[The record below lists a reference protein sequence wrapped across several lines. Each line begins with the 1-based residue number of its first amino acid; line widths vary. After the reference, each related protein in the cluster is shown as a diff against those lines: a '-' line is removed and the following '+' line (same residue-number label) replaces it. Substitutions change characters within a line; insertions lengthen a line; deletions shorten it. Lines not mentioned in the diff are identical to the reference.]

1 LSLIASKIRQLFE
14 SYALADFFPA
24 SQDEPLARFI
34 QKMLELNEVL
44 NLTKWTK
51 PEEVAHYHLLDSAF
65 GMPLLKS
72 LGPSSGDHWMD
83 LGTGGGFPGALVLAA
98 FPELKLTL
106 VDSVAKKGRALEQCL
121 AAAAWPG
128 EVLAERA
135 ENLGRD
141 PKTRESWNGVV
152 ARAVADFPV
161 LLEYAIPLLKP
172 HGHLLNWMTQEQ
184 IEKVD
189 KAKNALRELNAQV
202 TQKKE
207 YRLPGLSQSRWIV
220 LVEKLGKTD
229 QRYPR
234 PVGQPSKKPL

>member
-1 LSLIASKIRQLFE
+1 MSLNASEIRRLFE
-14 SYALADFFPA
+14 SYSLADFFPV
-24 SQDEPLARFI
+24 SQDESLARFT

-44 NLTKWTK
+44 NLTKWIK

-72 LGPSSGDHWMD
+72 LGPSSGDRWMD

-121 AAAAWPG
+121 AAASWTA
-128 EVLAERA
+128 EVVAERA

-161 LLEYAIPLLKP
+161 LLEYAIPLLRP

-184 IEKVD
+184 MEKVD
-189 KAKNALRELNAQV
+189 KAKNALQELNAQLV
-202 TQKKE
+202 EKKE

-229 QRYPR
+229 ARYPR
-234 PVGQPSKKPL
+234 LVGQASKKPL